1 MVNAVNSISG
11 QGNIKGNEAF
21 VSGMKSRTLETQLAN
36 QQQRLNKISGDSQ
49 MSEQEKAKER
59 QKIEQQIAELNR
71 KLRMEELKEEEQ
83 EQKVEKE
90 QDSKIVAE
98 EDTRARDVRTEN
110 EQEKEEAQRTEER
123 KAEVDRISPESV
135 YRMLSVNSD
144 IQMDRVMERTARKKD
159 GAENVLEAEIGLDRI
174 RGTENPV
181 KKEQLSEM
189 RREKPFEMEILE
201 VAQESNILGD
211 NTGRKIIIREK

>member
-83 EQKVEKE
+83 EQKAEKE

-98 EDTRARDVRTEN
+98 EDTRARDARTEN
-110 EQEKEEAQRTEER
+110 ELEKEEAQRTEER
-123 KAEVDRISPESV
+123 KAEADRISPESV

-144 IQMDRVMERTARKKD
+144 IQMERVMERTARKKD

-174 RGTENPV
+174 RGTENPE

>member
-1 MVNAVNSISG
+1 MVNAVKSISG
-11 QGNIKGNEAF
+11 QGNMQGNEAF

-98 EDTRARDVRTEN
+98 EDTRAGDVRTEN
-110 EQEKEEAQRTEER
+110 DQEKEEAQRTEER
-123 KAEVDRISPESV
+123 KAEADRISPESV

-174 RGTENPV
+174 RGTENPA